1 MEALPIQES
10 TNEEETKTTG
20 KTRVYAWG
28 NGKGG
33 NLGNGSEDY
42 EPLPFNIKQLNG
54 K

>member
-1 MEALPIQES
+1 MEEQEY
-10 TNEEETKTTG
+10 EEEKKTEESKVS

-33 NLGNGSEDY
+33 NLGNGNEDY